1 MSISLHDVEKLQA
14 LYPDYQIELREG
26 KLIIMSPSDSV
37 SGEIGVRF
45 IALLAPWVYSH
56 NLGRVLDSSTDFRMP
71 NGDLLS
77 PDVSFVSRERLKQNP
92 RTYVPVVPQ
101 LVVEIKSS
109 RDRIRD
115 LEEKIA
121 LFLSQGTQVGM
132 LIDPD
137 THTVS
142 VYRSA
147 GPGQHAGNGK
157 EFSPQVITLRDGD
170 SLSVPELFPGWEI
183 PITSLWPVIYE

>member
-1 MSISLHDVEKLQA
+1 MSISFHDVEKLQA

-26 KLIIMSPSDSV
+26 KIIIMSPSDSV
-37 SGEIGVRF
+37 SGEIGARF
-45 IALLAPWVYSH
+45 IRLLGTWLDTH
-56 NLGRVLDSSTDFRMP
+56 NIGRVLDSSTGFRMP

-92 RTYVPVVPQ
+92 RTYLTVIPQ

-109 RDRIRD
+109 RDRIHD

-121 LFLSQGTQVGM
+121 LFLSQGVQVGI

-137 THTVS
+137 TQTLR
-142 VYRSA
+142 VYRSEGLSKNA
-147 GPGQHAGNGK
+147 DSGEPI
-157 EFSPQVITLRDGD
+157 PQITTLQDGD
-170 SLSVPELFPGWEI
+170 TLTIPEFFPGLEI
-183 PITSLWPVIYE
+183 PITSLWPPVFE